1 MLVKLSCR
9 VSCVDQSKHQ
19 LCGLRSYS
27 RPVTS
32 HHLWWIRWVIIA
44 VCYLCYAFSALTLC
58 GGCWRGY
65 LSGASCRLAYG
76 PADAT
81 ASHSSLASVKSRLGL
96 PFWYR
101 LTLVVVDIQPLNV
114 CVFVCVWMA
123 VVSLRVVY
131 VCVGVVKARRRQQ
144 MRFWAHAGAVCWY
157 ITRTCRRRLRRRKPS
172 TSRSTCDMFCLC
184 LPLSCDF
191 FLAFI
196 LRYAPTP
203 AVARPHRYALHKI
216 RYDTRCYFN
225 MRSNADIS
233 HLNLLHW
240 TKDKKV
246 EN

>member
-1 MLVKLSCR
+1 MPIL
-9 VSCVDQSKHQ
+9 
-19 LCGLRSYS
+19 
-27 RPVTS
+27 
-32 HHLWWIRWVIIA
+32 
-44 VCYLCYAFSALTLC
+44 YAFIALTLLVGWQEGHPAC
-58 GGCWRGY
+58 VKNWVVGCWHSY
-65 LSGASCRLAYG
+65 LSGARCRLAYG

-81 ASHSSLASVKSRLGL
+81 ASHSSLASVKSRLVL

-101 LTLVVVDIQPLNV
+101 LTLVVVDIRPLNV

-144 MRFWAHAGAVCWY
+144 MRFWAHAGAVCWF
-157 ITRTCRRRLRRRKPS
+157 ITRTCRRRLRPRKPS

-203 AVARPHRYALHKI
+203 TVARPHRYALHKI

>member
-1 MLVKLSCR
+1 MQTCIWPSWCHCLSLISCFSKIQIGFAFLV
-9 VSCVDQSKHQ
+9 Q
-19 LCGLRSYS
+19 
-27 RPVTS
+27 
-32 HHLWWIRWVIIA
+32 A
-44 VCYLCYAFSALTLC
+44 
-58 GGCWRGY
+58 Y
-65 LSGASCRLAYG
+65 LSSRGH
-76 PADAT
+76 T
-81 ASHSSLASVKSRLGL
+81 AVKR
-96 PFWYR
+96 
-101 LTLVVVDIQPLNV
+101 V
-114 CVFVCVWMA
+114 CVCVCVWMA

-144 MRFWAHAGAVCWY
+144 MRFWAHAGAVCWF
-157 ITRTCRRRLRRRKPS
+157 ITRTCRRRLRPRKPS
-172 TSRSTCDMFCLC
+172 TSRSTCDTFCLC

-203 AVARPHRYALHKI
+203 TVARPHRYALHNI